1 MTLNLECPHAEYVPG
16 LIIYCRKEKGPCA
29 FQRYKPC
36 KGWCVLTPGAKTCVM
51 RKERDNEQGRAA
63 AADSGDAV

>member
-1 MTLNLECPHAEYVPG
+1 MKLTLDCPYAEYGEGMV
-16 LIIYCRKEKGPCA
+16 IFCRKETGPCS

-36 KGWCVLTPGAKTCVM
+36 KGWCVLTPGAGTCVM
-51 RKERDNEQGRAA
+51 RKERDNEQGGAA